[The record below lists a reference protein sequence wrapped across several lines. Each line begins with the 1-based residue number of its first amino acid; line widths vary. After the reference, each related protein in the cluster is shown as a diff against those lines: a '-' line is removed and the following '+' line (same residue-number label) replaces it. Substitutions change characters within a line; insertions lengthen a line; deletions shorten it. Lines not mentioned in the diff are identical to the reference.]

1 MLNEKMG
8 KVAKGEKKKRRKEK
22 CSIVFI
28 VLKILCW
35 WSLKSKEVNYWY
47 LKMENLCADDGIS
60 CLKDQFF
67 LECSTSFGF
76 SLFFYLT
83 ITLAPLQ

>member
-1 MLNEKMG
+1 MLDEKKMD
-8 KVAKGEKKKRRKEK
+8 KVAKEKEKKRKEK

-35 WSLKSKEVNYWY
+35 WSLKSKEVKYWY
-47 LKMENLCADDGIS
+47 LKMEKLRALMGYLVWKII
-60 CLKDQFF
+60 F

-76 SLFFYLT
+76 SLFFYHTL
-83 ITLAPLQ
+83 TLAPL